1 MFKEGRPLW
10 GLKIR
15 ANEGRG
21 QTCLDYAKCSRIWRN
36 SKKHCVFFYGG
47 LNNDGRRSR
56 PLWGGKIIFQMILQG
71 IRQGR
76 AYSARPARHGGESK
90 DSKAEAYKNEDYNH
104 KRSEP

>member
-1 MFKEGRPLW
+1 M
-10 GLKIR
+10 
-15 ANEGRG
+15 
-21 QTCLDYAKCSRIWRN
+21 T
-36 SKKHCVFFYGG
+36 GG
-47 LNNDGRRSR
+47 VAAPFG
-56 PLWGGKIIFQMILQG
+56 GGKIIFQMILQG